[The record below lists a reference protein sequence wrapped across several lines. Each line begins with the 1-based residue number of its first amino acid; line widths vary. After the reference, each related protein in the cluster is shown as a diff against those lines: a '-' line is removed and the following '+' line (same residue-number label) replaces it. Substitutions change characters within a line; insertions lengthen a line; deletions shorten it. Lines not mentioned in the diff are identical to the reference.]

1 MKANEKGT
9 CGKGRWEEVSHL
21 RKLDN
26 FSGEREIGGKKRK
39 IERKEKIE
47 EENEE

>member
-21 RKLDN
+21 SKLDH
-26 FSGEREIGGKKRK
+26 FVGERKNWREKER
-39 IERKEKIE
+39 ERRKEKK
-47 EENEE
+47 